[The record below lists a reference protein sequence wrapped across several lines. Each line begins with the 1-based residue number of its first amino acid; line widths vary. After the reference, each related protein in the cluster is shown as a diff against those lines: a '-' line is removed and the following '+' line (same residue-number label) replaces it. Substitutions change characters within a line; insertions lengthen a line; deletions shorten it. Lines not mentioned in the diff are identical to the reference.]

1 MKEEYKKLGKNT
13 AWMVVGNFA
22 SKLLSFFLV
31 PLYTYNLT
39 TDDYGIADL
48 MTTTISLLSPL
59 LTIAASEGILRFTL
73 DEKYEKG
80 KIFTLS
86 MLISGLG
93 FIVMLLF
100 SPIIIKYA
108 SFRDYYLLF
117 VLYYLTTILSL
128 LVQQFVKGLNQIRDY
143 AISGFLHTLIGATL
157 NILLLAVFHQGIK
170 GYLYSMIIGGA
181 APSVYLIIKQK
192 IWKYIRKPSVIDKL
206 VIKKYILYCLPLV
219 TNQLSWWVNN
229 SSDKYIL
236 THFWGTSANGI
247 YSVSY
252 KIPSLIATISTIFY
266 SAWQISAVDDFGSE
280 KSIKFFSDVYRK
292 YVSIFVV
299 SASGLIMFT
308 KPLAKILFAKDFFNA
323 WPYAIILIIAA
334 IFQSLN
340 SFVGTIYTS
349 ALKTKAIFFTT
360 LIGAVTNTI
369 LNLILIPKMAAYGAA
384 IATVFSYVMILIIRV
399 IHSQKYLK
407 MRISYIRD
415 IFNYSVI
422 FVQSIITCLQVRYWI
437 IFNGILFI
445 VLVVVNHEV
454 IIDFM
459 NVIKSKFRRRA

>member
-86 MLISGLG
+86 MLISGIG

-100 SPIIIKYA
+100 SPVIIKFA
-108 SFRDYYLLF
+108 AFRDYYFLF
-117 VLYYLTTILSL
+117 VLYYLTTIISL

-143 AISGFLHTLIGATL
+143 AISGFIHTLIGTTL

-170 GYLYSMIIGGA
+170 GYLYSMIIGAA
-181 APSVYLIIKQK
+181 APSIYLIIKQK
-192 IWKYIRKPSVIDKL
+192 IWEYIRKPTGIDKQIL
-206 VIKKYILYCLPLV
+206 KKYILYCLPLV
-219 TNQLSWWVNN
+219 TNQLSWWINN

-236 THFWGTSANGI
+236 TYFWGTSANGI

-266 SAWQISAVDDFGSE
+266 SAWQISAVDEFGSE
-280 KSIKFFSDVYRK
+280 KSVKFFSDVYRK

-308 KPLAKILFAKDFFNA
+308 KPLAKVLFAKEFYNA
-323 WPYAIILIIAA
+323 WPYAIILIVAA

-360 LIGAVTNTI
+360 LIGAVINTI
-369 LNLILIPKMAAYGAA
+369 LNLILIPKTGAYGAA
-384 IATVFSYVMILIIRV
+384 IATVVSYAMILIIRV

-407 MRISYIRD
+407 MRIPFIRD
-415 IFNYSVI
+415 LLNYSVI
-422 FVQSIITCLQVRYWI
+422 LAQSLITCLQIPYWLI
-437 IFNGILFI
+437 INGILFI
-445 VLVVVNHEV
+445 VLVAVNHEV
-454 IIDFM
+454 VVDFM
-459 NVIKSKFRRRA
+459 NIVMSRIRRRT